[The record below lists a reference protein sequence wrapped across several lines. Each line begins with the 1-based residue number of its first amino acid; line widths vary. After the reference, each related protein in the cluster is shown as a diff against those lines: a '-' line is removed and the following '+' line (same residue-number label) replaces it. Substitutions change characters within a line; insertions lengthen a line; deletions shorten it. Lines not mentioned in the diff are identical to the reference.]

1 MQTTTVSHLRKHLKE
16 YLDKVEENHEPLVVP
31 RGGEGTGVVIVSLDD
46 YNSMSE
52 TAYLLSNPKNR
63 ERLLRSIK
71 QVENGEVV
79 TITLEELD
87 EL

>member
-31 RGGEGTGVVIVSLDD
+31 RGADGAGVVIVSLDD
-46 YNSMSE
+46 YNSMNE
-52 TAYLLSNPKNR
+52 TAYLLSSPNNR

-71 QVENGEVV
+71 QVEEGNVV
-79 TITLEELD
+79 TITIEELD
-87 EL
+87 KL

>member
-16 YLDKVEENHEPLVVP
+16 FLDQVEENHEPLVVP
-31 RGGEGTGVVIVSLDD
+31 RGGDGAGVVIVSLDD
-46 YNSMSE
+46 YNAMNE

-71 QVENGEVV
+71 QIENGEVV
-79 TITLEELD
+79 NVTLEELD
-87 EL
+87 KL